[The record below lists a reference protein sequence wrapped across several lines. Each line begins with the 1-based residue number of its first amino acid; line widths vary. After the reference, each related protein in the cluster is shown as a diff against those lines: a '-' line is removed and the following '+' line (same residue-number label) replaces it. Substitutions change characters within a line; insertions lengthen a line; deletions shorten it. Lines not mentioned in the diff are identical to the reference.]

1 MLLKEARYVN
11 GKFVTLILIISGSFF
26 MRKKHELVIEFI
38 FQTTFLDIW
47 YNIMETNILKDT
59 ESNIWKRRNHQ
70 DHPVLKKV

>member
-1 MLLKEARYVN
+1 
-11 GKFVTLILIISGSFF
+11 

-47 YNIMETNILKDT
+47 YNIMETNILKNT